1 MRLKKQEGI
10 TIMQV
15 MSINEAE
22 LFMKFQEPVNKKQ
35 EKLNDEPF
43 APVFDKAIERL
54 REREN
59 GKV

>member
-22 LFMKFQEPVNKKQ
+22 LLMKFQKPTNKKQ
-35 EKLNDEPF
+35 EKPNEEPF
-43 APVFDKAIERL
+43 APILDKAIERL
-54 REREN
+54 REKD
-59 GKV
+59 GQV